1 MNEYRIEYFDRK
13 LESNQATYISCEGGV
28 KEVIEIF
35 RNDLNFNAVDYR
47 IVEVSKLYKIQ
58 NWMNVPK
65 LR

>member
-1 MNEYRIEYFDRK
+1 MNEYRIEYFDRE

-28 KEVIEIF
+28 KEAIEIF
-35 RNDLNFNAVDYR
+35 RNDLNFNSVDYR